1 MLLKGSAVPL
11 GLGTIDPCCWSGI
24 SLPEMTSLLF
34 MLSLPGGEMPLLNDW
49 LKSAPP
55 SQPGHNT
62 IYIPYL
68 SPRPRKYRSFLKW
81 LRVVTY
87 LLDYKS
93 KRTMYSLCFTP
104 HTLNKKKKY
113 CPKTEG
119 GECAVSIHRL
129 SEAGIKN
136 AQSVMIRALKRVSN
150 ESLPSRIVCAAL
162 SHIACVFWIVHILS
176 EFGSTRDKRENKGM
190 IV

>member
-1 MLLKGSAVPL
+1 MLLKGSAVTR

-24 SLPEMTSLLF
+24 SLPEITFLLP
-34 MLSLPGGEMPLLNDW
+34 SLPDGEMPLLNDW

-55 SQPGHNT
+55 SQPRHNT

-104 HTLNKKKKY
+104 HTLNKKKNIAQRLR
-113 CPKTEG
+113 EG
-119 GECAVSIHRL
+119 NVQFYSI
-129 SEAGIKN
+129 GYQKCTICN
-136 AQSVMIRALKRVSN
+136 DQSI
-150 ESLPSRIVCAAL
+150 E
-162 SHIACVFWIVHILS
+162 
-176 EFGSTRDKRENKGM
+176 KGL
-190 IV
+190 